1 MWTDRPKIRNFYL
14 VCTWHGNNSKKRP
27 RLPSSSAI
35 RNKSVETTETRMI
48 YSFPCIR
55 YRAAAPRNRYTCVRN
70 GLFFFLL
77 QELRQNNL
85 TVGADMKTNLALL
98 HRYTLVRI
106 HVKIGDH
113 YQAAKLLI
121 QVAANISLFPA
132 RSYTPNTFDFH
143 FRKIS
148 Y

>member
-1 MWTDRPKIRNFYL
+1 M
-14 VCTWHGNNSKKRP
+14 
-27 RLPSSSAI
+27 
-35 RNKSVETTETRMI
+35 E
-48 YSFPCIR
+48 
-55 YRAAAPRNRYTCVRN
+55 
-70 GLFFFLL
+70 

-132 RSYTPNTFDFH
+132 RAYP
-143 FRKIS
+143 
-148 Y
+148 

>member
-1 MWTDRPKIRNFYL
+1 M
-14 VCTWHGNNSKKRP
+14 
-27 RLPSSSAI
+27 
-35 RNKSVETTETRMI
+35 
-48 YSFPCIR
+48 
-55 YRAAAPRNRYTCVRN
+55 
-70 GLFFFLL
+70 

-85 TVGADMKTNLALL
+85 AVGADMKTNLALL

-132 RSYTPNTFDFH
+132 RSYNSPTFSHLRFWMH
-143 FRKIS
+143 FD
-148 Y
+148 